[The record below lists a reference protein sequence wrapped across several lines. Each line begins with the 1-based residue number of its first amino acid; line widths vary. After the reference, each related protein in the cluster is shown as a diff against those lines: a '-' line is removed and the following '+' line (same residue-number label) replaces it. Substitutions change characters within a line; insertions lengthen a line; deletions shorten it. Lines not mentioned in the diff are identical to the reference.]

1 MKASRRGGGHH
12 VFSSVGRSVL
22 IVVASV
28 LWYDETAHLFT
39 VHEEG
44 KSAAAIR
51 DLLISLQVDLG

>member
-1 MKASRRGGGHH
+1 MKASQRGGGHH

-51 DLLISLQVDLG
+51 DLLIS